1 MKELCIMRRQQKAF
15 TLIELLVVIS
25 IISLLMAIL
34 LPALARAR
42 EAGKRAVC
50 VNNLKQLMATWN
62 TYCEENNDKLPGFYM
77 TKCVCLDGVWPPMDC
92 EANPPEPKPQDW
104 QPPSGSKITHHSF
117 PSWVEHPHQWDTSTE
132 PSSGSKNA
140 PHFYQNLP
148 DGTATCGMGSTCW
161 DFENHYVN
169 KERDDQHAIACG
181 TFYKYLKDYKIYAC
195 PNTDKDVPVSYVGS
209 DGLNGI
215 HNAGG
220 WCNEII
226 GTQTPGTYPSIYI
239 RSQIKRPAERIV
251 FICMGQRVGCSWNLI
266 NTPPR
271 MQNGCWSTC
280 PPVRHSKGT
289 TFSFADG
296 HVEYHRWTGRAIEVS
311 KNEWCDSD
319 CPAPGATIF
328 NCDKDLF
335 YMAKGICGSI
345 GGTNDEAA
353 TIETIKNNG
362 CQIEW

>member
-1 MKELCIMRRQQKAF
+1 MKERMSITKCD
-15 TLIELLVVIS
+15 LVV
-25 IISLLMAIL
+25 A
-34 LPALARAR
+34 
-42 EAGKRAVC
+42 AVC
-50 VNNLKQLMATWN
+50 LFFVLANARILTAGGRERSKLDVCMANLRVLTAVWN
-62 TYCEENNDKLPGFYM
+62 LYADENEDKIPGTY
-77 TKCVCLDGVWPPMDC
+77 TSKCVCLSGVWPPMDC
-92 EANPPEPKPQDW
+92 TTNPPTPLPQSW
-104 QPPSGSKITHHSF
+104 QPPSGSRVTHHSF
-117 PSWVEHPHQWDTSTE
+117 PSWVEQPHQWDTTTE
-132 PSSGSKNA
+132 PSAGSKSS
-140 PHFYQNLP
+140 PHRYDLLP
-148 DGTATCGMGSTCW
+148 DGTANSW
-161 DFENHYVN
+161 DFESHYLN

-181 TFYKYLKDYKIYAC
+181 TLWKYIRDYRVYHC
-195 PNTDKDVPVSYVGS
+195 PNGDKGIAVSYVGS

-215 HNAGG
+215 HATGG

-226 GTQTPGTYPSIYI
+226 DTQTPGWYPSIFI

-251 FICMGQRVGCSWNLI
+251 FIDMGQRVGCSWNVL
-266 NTPPR
+266 NTPTR
-271 MQNGCWSTC
+271 MQNGCWSAC